1 MRVRIKKLLDGPGPS
16 ETVVAIKTSANR
28 EEQVVVQ
35 KSQIEDDKIH
45 VWRVGERPDS
55 VLIEL
60 PQESTTGNWR
70 LWVDKREV
78 A

>member
-1 MRVRIKKLLDGPGPS
+1 MEGPGPYES
-16 ETVVAIKTSANR
+16 VVAIRTSADR
-28 EEQVVVQ
+28 QEQVVVQ
-35 KSQIEDDKIH
+35 KSQIQGDSID
-45 VWRVGERPDS
+45 VWRVGEKQDS

-78 A
+78 AA